1 MPLLSRNMKAY
12 SITVFMLHF
21 LTSVSVISAII
32 SSSLKTLM
40 SKSSDPTNSWEKKE
54 NESKHQQED
63 ACFDLFKLLFFFWLP
78 LIINFSHIDEK
89 KKSRHIPLFKG
100 HKLGIF
106 AKLTKTAT
114 SLKLELSR
122 LIQNS
127 FGLPPWKH
135 FVLICT
141 WGYGSYKNVTE
152 AFYPPLWSHTSEVN

>member
-1 MPLLSRNMKAY
+1 MNQSISKNMLVLIFSNY
-12 SITVFMLHF
+12 YY
-21 LTSVSVISAII
+21 
-32 SSSLKTLM
+32 
-40 SKSSDPTNSWEKKE
+40 
-54 NESKHQQED
+54 
-63 ACFDLFKLLFFFWLP
+63 FFFWHP
-78 LIINFSHIDEK
+78 LIINFSHIDDK

-106 AKLTKTAT
+106 AKLTKRAT

-141 WGYGSYKNVTE
+141 
-152 AFYPPLWSHTSEVN
+152 